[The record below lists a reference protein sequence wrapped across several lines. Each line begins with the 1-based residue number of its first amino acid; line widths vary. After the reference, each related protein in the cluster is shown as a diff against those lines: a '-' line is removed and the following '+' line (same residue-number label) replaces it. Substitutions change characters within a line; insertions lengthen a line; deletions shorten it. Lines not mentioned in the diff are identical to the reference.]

1 MVTPS
6 AKYSSEAS
14 EANLAENINKNF
26 SSRVNETEKSFKHG
40 LDYPP
45 NPLYT
50 SNPLNPSNLLN
61 LSNSSP
67 NPPSPCSHYPN
78 LSFKDSRSN
87 YNDSL

>member
-14 EANLAENINKNF
+14 EANLAENINRNF
-26 SSRVNETEKSFKHG
+26 SSRVNETEKPFKHG

-61 LSNSSP
+61 LQIPLESTESVFTLPESA
-67 NPPSPCSHYPN
+67 
-78 LSFKDSRSN
+78 F
-87 YNDSL
+87 